1 MLFRETFELIFE
13 RIHDIKDFEFLIF
26 LFIRVLVKVLLH
38 AFDNS
43 LVLSL
48 FVQLPHAAN
57 ALPKPA
63 ISALFFLVLVVH
75 VKYDLDG
82 IVVDRLEMLVEFIR
96 HIVVALSEIPRVEVL
111 VEELGH
117 ALLAEDAL
125 AVAACA
131 SCIAHDSLLQRRQL
145 RLVCLPPN
153 EFFLPK
159 VDKRAH
165 LFDVLRIR
173 CELLVETH
181 LRLVISAK

>member
-1 MLFRETFELIFE
+1 
-13 RIHDIKDFEFLIF
+13 
-26 LFIRVLVKVLLH
+26 
-38 AFDNS
+38 
-43 LVLSL
+43 
-48 FVQLPHAAN
+48 VQLPHAAN

-131 SCIAHDSLLQRRQL
+131 SCIAHDSLLQRR
-145 RLVCLPPN
+145 
-153 EFFLPK
+153 
-159 VDKRAH
+159 
-165 LFDVLRIR
+165 
-173 CELLVETH
+173 
-181 LRLVISAK
+181 